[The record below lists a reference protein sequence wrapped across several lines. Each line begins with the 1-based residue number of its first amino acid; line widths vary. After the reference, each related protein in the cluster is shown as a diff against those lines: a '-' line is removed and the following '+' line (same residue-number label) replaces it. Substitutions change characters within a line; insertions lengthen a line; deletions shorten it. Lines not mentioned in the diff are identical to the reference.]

1 MPKKLVLQFAALLF
15 AGVFMSFILSEKKP
29 IRVYLAGDSTMSIKN
44 TKAYPETGW
53 GMPFVYFFDSTVVVE
68 NLAANGRSTRTF
80 IEEGRWK
87 KITDNLSEGDYVFV
101 QFGHNDEVPTKRS
114 YTTEKE
120 FKENLTRYVNETR
133 QKKATPILI
142 TPVARRLFDSV
153 GKVIDTHPVYAQIVR
168 NTAAEL
174 HVPLIDLSRTSMALL
189 QEFGPEKSRLLFNQL
204 KPGEHPN
211 YPKGV
216 EDNTHF
222 SELGARKMAQLVLA
236 DIRALNLELS
246 NRIVKRSK

>member
-1 MPKKLVLQFAALLF
+1 
-15 AGVFMSFILSEKKP
+15 
-29 IRVYLAGDSTMSIKN
+29 
-44 TKAYPETGW
+44 
-53 GMPFVYFFDSTVVVE
+53 
-68 NLAANGRSTRTF
+68 
-80 IEEGRWK
+80 

-153 GKVIDTHPVYAQIVR
+153 GKVIDTHPVYAQTVR
-168 NTAAEL
+168 NTPAEL
-174 HVPLIDLSRTSMALL
+174 HVPSIALCRTSMALL
-189 QEFGPEKSRLLFNQL
+189 QEFGPEKSRLLFTQL

-216 EDNTHF
+216 GDNTH
-222 SELGARKMAQLVLA
+222 
-236 DIRALNLELS
+236 
-246 NRIVKRSK
+246 